1 MMLRR
6 TIFSCLALTV
16 SVNAFVNPS
25 SSFDSRTGVRSV
37 KSNNLQLQAQQDGGE
52 ESGTV
57 LSRRGVFTNV
67 VKGVGAA
74 TAASVLSVT
83 SWPLQAAYAA
93 TATPQTGVKAPSFE
107 LPNSR
112 GEGTTSLSD
121 LTKNGKWTVL
131 YFYPGAFT
139 SGCTLEA
146 RYFQRDI
153 DQYRSLN
160 AQIVGVSVDPVE
172 KNAQFCSAENLD
184 FFMLSDQGGQV
195 SKDYGSALSIPGFGT
210 FSNRQTYLIDPKGN
224 LRWIFSDVES
234 HIPRHS
240 EEVLAKLKDL
250 ESGSGA
256 TTMSV

>member
-1 MMLRR
+1 M
-6 TIFSCLALTV
+6 T
-16 SVNAFVNPS
+16 
-25 SSFDSRTGVRSV
+25 SR
-37 KSNNLQLQAQQDGGE
+37 
-52 ESGTV
+52 TV
-57 LSRRGVFTNV
+57 LSFFAMVAIANSLAPQVTNNQQGAISRRGAFENV
-67 VKGVGAA
+67 IKGVGAVSFGNA
-74 TAASVLSVT
+74 LSPGIADASI
-83 SWPLQAAYAA
+83 P
-93 TATPQTGVKAPSFE
+93 PTGVQAPSFE

-112 GEGTTSLSD
+112 GEGTTSLND
-121 LTKNGKWTVL
+121 LAKTGKWTVL

-153 DQYRSLN
+153 DQYRKLN

-172 KNAQFCSAENLD
+172 KNAQFCNAENLD
-184 FFMLSDQGGQV
+184 FFMLSDEGGKV
-195 SKDYGSALSIPGFGT
+195 SKQYGSALSIPGFGT

-250 ESGSGA
+250 EEGTASA
-256 TTMSV
+256 